1 MANTSGLRKSKGFS
15 LAKKISKLKR
25 TLNKLMR
32 AIEKEAFRKK
42 QREEVRKLENQIQQA
57 RKTLEKTRSFGR
69 AY

>member
-1 MANTSGLRKSKGFS
+1 MANKAGSGKKFS
-15 LAKKISKLKR
+15 LAKKISRLKR

-42 QREEVRKLENQIQQA
+42 QREEVRKLESQIQQA

-69 AY
+69 GY